1 MCVEFVQPG
10 TDGEVMSE
18 YGRGGVLVQGCF
30 AGSGGEGGAV
40 RLASSMAIRWLVEKE
55 RRDFWRLEDCKLE
68 WVRILR
74 SPSLLQP
81 VWAVG
86 T

>member
-1 MCVEFVQPG
+1 MRASDIWTETGMARTEQRKSM
-10 TDGEVMSE
+10 THSWEL
-18 YGRGGVLVQGCF
+18 GV
-30 AGSGGEGGAV
+30 GGAV

>member
-1 MCVEFVQPG
+1 MM
-10 TDGEVMSE
+10 D
-18 YGRGGVLVQGCF
+18 
-30 AGSGGEGGAV
+30 AA
-40 RLASSMAIRWLVEKE
+40 RLAEELRTEQETAQVVEKE
-55 RRDFWRLEDCKLE
+55 RRDFWTLEDCKLE

>member
-1 MCVEFVQPG
+1 MRASDIWTETGMARTEQRKSM
-10 TDGEVMSE
+10 THSWE
-18 YGRGGVLVQGCF
+18 GGG
-30 AGSGGEGGAV
+30 GGAV